1 MAEPGEIEMPEPH
14 HVPSHERGFFNLIA
28 VTVALLSAFLAV
40 TKVKSDQTVQAMLT
54 AKTDSVDAWNE
65 YQAKRIRLHVD
76 QAMLVQ
82 SKALRSLLNGDT
94 ATEYD
99 KEVAKTGE
107 RAKRYEGELGE
118 LKSKAEA
125 FEHKTEALH
134 ARHERFD
141 LADAFLSISL
151 AVLAVVALTQRR
163 WLLLVAGAGALAG
176 IALSVSA
183 FAGWGLPV
191 IAKLAGSH

>member
-1 MAEPGEIEMPEPH
+1 MRTWGRIPWGRRRSWVRQNAGREGGVKRPLDVGAGRVKLAAKRIPPGPRKMAEPGEIEMPEPH
-14 HVPSHERGFFNLIA
+14 HVPSHERAFFNLIA

-40 TKVKSDQTVQAMLT
+40 TKVKSDQTVQGMLA

-82 SKALRSLLNGDT
+82 SKALRSLLNGDAASEFDKDVGKT
-94 ATEYD
+94 A
-99 KEVAKTGE
+99 E
-107 RAKRYEGELGE
+107 RAKRYEGELGD

-134 ARHERFD
+134 ARHER
-141 LADAFLSISL
+141 
-151 AVLAVVALTQRR
+151 
-163 WLLLVAGAGALAG
+163 
-176 IALSVSA
+176 
-183 FAGWGLPV
+183 
-191 IAKLAGSH
+191 

>member
-14 HVPSHERGFFNLIA
+14 HVPAHERGFFNLIA

-40 TKVKSDQTVQAMLT
+40 TKVQSDKTVQAMLT
-54 AKTDSVDAWNE
+54 TKTDSVDAWNE

-82 SKALRSLLNGDT
+82 SKALRSLLTGEAATSFDADVART
-94 ATEYD
+94 A
-99 KEVAKTGE
+99 E
-107 RAKRYEGELGE
+107 RAKRYEGELGD

-125 FEHKTEALH
+125 FEHQAEALH

-176 IALSVSA
+176 IVLSVSA

-191 IAKLAGSH
+191 LAKLAAH

>member
-14 HVPSHERGFFNLIA
+14 HVPAHERGFFNLIA

-40 TKVKSDQTVQAMLT
+40 TKVKSDQTVQAMLA

-82 SKALRSLLNGDT
+82 GKALRSLLNGDVAT
-94 ATEYD
+94 AYD
-99 KEVAKTGE
+99 ADIAKTAE
-107 RAKRYEGELGE
+107 RAKRYDGELGD

-176 IALSVSA
+176 IGLSLSA
-183 FAGWGLPV
+183 FAGWGLPALV
-191 IAKLAGSH
+191 AVAGSH